1 MLEKR
6 GLIEGFYG
14 IPRSFEERMSMIG
27 FLSDIDMNQYVYAPK
42 DDPYHNVKWREPYP
56 DEKLAEISE
65 LASLS
70 KNKGV
75 DFVWAIHP
83 GQNLIDFNLY
93 EEEID
98 KLFTKYD
105 SLHKAG
111 VTSFALCMDDID
123 RNLAYEQKYFH
134 LRLVKDILEKLKS
147 YENDKLLFVHPWYN
161 SAWID
166 EKGEEYFRLFSGL
179 DNLEIMWTGYDV
191 VVPITKTSQERFTEI
206 SQKEANIWFNWPV
219 NDYLRDRIFMEIF
232 EFYDSSEIN
241 YKSILTNPMNQAE
254 LSKISIYQIGEF
266 AKDPA
271 GFVPIESF
279 KRALAYID
287 EKVASELFII
297 ADSFFASGVYDRFED
312 KKYREDYEIG
322 LAYRQKDFEKVK
334 SLIDKKLAAID
345 SYFKNRTND
354 KLYMEVKPFFTSL
367 SYLLAAVKAAI
378 DKDFKKASSLY
389 EKCGECKVK
398 IYKEFSL
405 DTIEYRKVKTSRVLM
420 KIYEEL
426 MEEVEK

>member
-123 RNLAYEQKYFH
+123 RDLAYEQREFH
-134 LRLVKDILEKLKS
+134 LRLVKDILKKLKS
-147 YENDKLLFVHPWYN
+147 YENEKLLFVHPWYN

-166 EKGEEYFRLFSGL
+166 EKGEEYFKLFRNL

-334 SLIDKKLAAID
+334 SLIDKKLVAID

>member
-93 EEEID
+93 EEEIE
-98 KLFTKYD
+98 KLFAKYD
-105 SLHKAG
+105 SLHGAG

-123 RNLAYEQKYFH
+123 RDLAYEQREFH
-134 LRLVKDILEKLKS
+134 LRLVKDILKKLKS
-147 YENDKLLFVHPWYN
+147 YENEKLLFVHPWYN

-166 EKGEEYFRLFSGL
+166 AKGEEYFKLFRNL
-179 DNLEIMWTGYDV
+179 DNLEIMRTGYDV

-287 EKVASELFII
+287 KKVASELFII
-297 ADSFFASGVYDRFED
+297 ADSFFASGVYDRFDD
-312 KKYREDYEIG
+312 KKYKEDGEIA
-322 LAYRQKDFEKVK
+322 LAYREKDFEKVK
-334 SLIDKKLAAID
+334 NLLDKKLAAID
-345 SYFKNRTND
+345 SYFKNYTND
-354 KLYMEVKPFFTSL
+354 KLYEEVRSFFTSL
-367 SYLLAAVKAAI
+367 SYLSEAVKAAM
-378 DKDFKKASSLY
+378 DKDFKKASDFY
-389 EKCGECKVK
+389 DKCRDCRVK

-405 DTIEYRKVKTSRVLM
+405 DTIEERQVKTSRVLM

-426 MEEVEK
+426 TEEIEK

>member
-70 KNKGV
+70 KDKGV

-98 KLFTKYD
+98 KLFDKYD

>member
-14 IPRSFEERMSMIG
+14 IPRSFEERMFMIG

-123 RNLAYEQKYFH
+123 RDLAYEQREFH
-134 LRLVKDILEKLKS
+134 LRLVKDILKKLKS
-147 YENDKLLFVHPWYN
+147 YENEKLLFVHPWYN

-166 EKGEEYFRLFSGL
+166 EKGEEYFKLFRNL

-206 SQKEANIWFNWPV
+206 SQKGANIWFNWPV

-334 SLIDKKLAAID
+334 SLIDKKLVAID

-389 EKCGECKVK
+389 EKCGECRVK

>member
-70 KNKGV
+70 KDKGV

-98 KLFTKYD
+98 KLFDKYD

-312 KKYREDYEIG
+312 KKYREDEKIV
-322 LAYRQKDFEKVK
+322 LAYRKKDFEKVK
-334 SLIDKKLAAID
+334 SLLDKKIAAID
-345 SYFKNRTND
+345 SYFKNYTND
-354 KLYMEVKPFFTSL
+354 KLYREVKPFFTSL
-367 SYLLAAVKAAI
+367 SYLLDAVKSAI

-389 EKCGECKVK
+389 EKCDECKVK

-405 DTIEYRKVKTSRVLM
+405 DTIEDRKVKTSRVLM

-426 MEEVEK
+426 MEGSQK

>member
-123 RNLAYEQKYFH
+123 RDLAYEQREFH
-134 LRLVKDILEKLKS
+134 LRLVKDILKKLKS
-147 YENDKLLFVHPWYN
+147 YENEKLLFVHPWYN

-166 EKGEEYFRLFSGL
+166 EKGEEYFKLFRNL

-241 YKSILTNPMNQAE
+241 YKSTLTNPMNQAE

-312 KKYREDYEIG
+312 KK
-322 LAYRQKDFEKVK
+322 L
-334 SLIDKKLAAID
+334 SLIHI
-345 SYFKNRTND
+345 
-354 KLYMEVKPFFTSL
+354 
-367 SYLLAAVKAAI
+367 
-378 DKDFKKASSLY
+378 
-389 EKCGECKVK
+389 
-398 IYKEFSL
+398 
-405 DTIEYRKVKTSRVLM
+405 
-420 KIYEEL
+420 
-426 MEEVEK
+426 

>member
-83 GQNLIDFNLY
+83 GQNLMDFNLY

-123 RNLAYEQKYFH
+123 RDLAYEQREFH
-134 LRLVKDILEKLKS
+134 LRLVKDILKKLKS
-147 YENDKLLFVHPWYN
+147 YENEKLLFVHPWYN

-166 EKGEEYFRLFSGL
+166 EKGEEYFKLFRNL

-354 KLYMEVKPFFTSL
+354 KLYMEVKPFFTSI

-389 EKCGECKVK
+389 EKCGGCKVK

>member
-1 MLEKR
+1 
-6 GLIEGFYG
+6 
-14 IPRSFEERMSMIG
+14 
-27 FLSDIDMNQYVYAPK
+27 MNQYVYAPK

-56 DEKLAEISE
+56 EEKLVELSE
-65 LASLS
+65 LASIS

-83 GQNLIDFNLY
+83 GQNLIDFSLY

-123 RNLAYEQKYFH
+123 RNLAYEQRDFH
-134 LRLVKDILEKLKS
+134 LRLVKDILKKLKS

-166 EKGEEYFRLFSGL
+166 EKGEEYFKLFQDL
-179 DNLEIMWTGYDV
+179 DRLEILWTGYDV
-191 VVPITKTSQERFTEI
+191 VVPITKASQEKFTEL

-232 EFYDSSEIN
+232 EFYDSSETN
-241 YKSILTNPMNQAE
+241 YKSILSNPMNQAE
-254 LSKISIYQIGEF
+254 LSKISIFQIGEF
-266 AKDPA
+266 AKDPK
-271 GFVPIESF
+271 GFVPVESF
-279 KRALAYID
+279 KRALDYID

-297 ADSFFASGVYDRFED
+297 ADSFFASGVYDRFDD
-312 KKYREDYEIG
+312 KKYREDENIA
-322 LAYRQKDFEKVK
+322 LAYKKKDFEQVK
-334 SLIDKKLAAID
+334 NLLDKKIAAID
-345 SYFKNRTND
+345 SYFKNYTND
-354 KLYMEVKPFFTSL
+354 KLYVEVKPFFTSL
-367 SYLLAAVKAAI
+367 LYLSEAIKAAI
-378 DKDFKKASSLY
+378 DKDFKKASGFY
-389 EKCGECKVK
+389 DKCRDCRVK

-405 DTIEYRKVKTSRVLM
+405 DTIEDRKVKTSRVLM

-426 MEEVEK
+426 TEEIEK

>member
-6 GLIEGFYG
+6 GVIEGFYG
-14 IPRSFEERMSMIG
+14 IPWSFEERISMIR
-27 FLSDIDMNQYVYAPK
+27 FLSDIGMNQYVYAPK

-56 DEKLAEISE
+56 EEKLVELSE
-65 LASLS
+65 LASIS

-123 RNLAYEQKYFH
+123 RNLAYEQRDFH
-134 LRLVKDILEKLKS
+134 LRLVKDILKKLKS
-147 YENDKLLFVHPWYN
+147 YENNKLLFVHPWYN

-166 EKGEEYFRLFSGL
+166 EKGEEYFKLFQDL
-179 DNLEIMWTGYDV
+179 DRLEIMWTGYDV
-191 VVPITKTSQERFTEI
+191 VVPITKTSQEKFTEL

-232 EFYDSSEIN
+232 EFYDSSETN

-254 LSKISIYQIGEF
+254 LSKISIFQIGEF
-266 AKDPA
+266 AKNPKE
-271 GFVPIESF
+271 FVPIESF
-279 KRALAYID
+279 KKALGYID

-297 ADSFFASGVYDRFED
+297 ADSFFASGVYDRFDD
-312 KKYREDYEIG
+312 KKYREDEKIA
-322 LAYRQKDFEKVK
+322 LAYRKKDFEKVK
-334 SLIDKKLAAID
+334 NLLDKKIAAID
-345 SYFKNRTND
+345 SYFKNYTND
-354 KLYMEVKPFFTSL
+354 KLYEEVKPFFTSL
-367 SYLLAAVKAAI
+367 LYLSEAIKAAI
-378 DKDFKKASSLY
+378 DKDFKKASSFY
-389 EKCGECKVK
+389 DKCRDCTVK

-405 DTIEYRKVKTSRVLM
+405 DTIEERQVKTSRVLM

-426 MEEVEK
+426 TEEIEK

>member
-123 RNLAYEQKYFH
+123 RDLAYEQREFH
-134 LRLVKDILEKLKS
+134 LRLVKDILKKLKS
-147 YENDKLLFVHPWYN
+147 YENEKLLFVHPWYN

-166 EKGEEYFRLFSGL
+166 EKGEEYFKLFRNL

-279 KRALAYID
+279 KRALGYID

-334 SLIDKKLAAID
+334 SLIDKKLVAID

>member
-6 GLIEGFYG
+6 GVIEGFYG
-14 IPRSFEERMSMIG
+14 IPWSFEERMSMIK
-27 FLSDIDMNQYVYAPK
+27 FLSDIEMNQYVYAPK

-56 DEKLAEISE
+56 DEKLAEISKLAE
-65 LASLS
+65 LSR
-70 KNKGV
+70 NKGV

-98 KLFTKYD
+98 KLFKKYD
-105 SLHKAG
+105 SLHEAG

-123 RNLAYEQKYFH
+123 RDLAYEQREFH
-134 LRLVKDILEKLKS
+134 LRLVKDILKKLEI
-147 YENDKLLFVHPWYN
+147 YENGKLLFVHPWYN

-166 EKGEEYFRLFSGL
+166 DKGEEYFKLFSGL
-179 DNLEIMWTGYDV
+179 DRLEILWTGYDV
-191 VVPITKTSQERFTEI
+191 VVPITKASQEKFTEL
-206 SQKEANIWFNWPV
+206 SQKEANIWLNWPV
-219 NDYLRDRIFMEIF
+219 NDYLRDRIFMEVF

-241 YKSILTNPMNQAE
+241 YKSILSNPMNQAE

-271 GFVPIESF
+271 GFVPVDSF

-287 EKVASELFII
+287 EKVASDLFVI
-297 ADSFFASGVYDRFED
+297 ADSFFASGVYDRFDD
-312 KKYREDYEIG
+312 KKYKEDGEIA
-322 LAYRQKDFEKVK
+322 LAYRDKDFEEVK
-334 SLIDKKLAAID
+334 SLLDKKIGAID
-345 SYFKNRTND
+345 SYFKNYSND
-354 KLYMEVKPFFTSL
+354 KLYDEVKPFFTCL
-367 SYLLAAVKAAI
+367 SYLSEAVKAAI
-378 DKDFKKASSLY
+378 DKDFKKASSFY
-389 EKCGECKVK
+389 DKCSDCKVK

-405 DTIEYRKVKTSRVLM
+405 DTIEDRKVKTSRVLE

-426 MEEVEK
+426 MEDVEK

>member
-6 GLIEGFYG
+6 GIIEGFYG

-27 FLSDIDMNQYVYAPK
+27 FLSDIGMNQYVYAPK

-56 DEKLAEISE
+56 EEKLVELSE
-65 LASLS
+65 LANLS

-83 GQNLIDFNLY
+83 GQNLIDFSLY

-123 RNLAYEQKYFH
+123 RNLAYEQRDFH
-134 LRLVKDILEKLKS
+134 LRLVKDILKKLKS

-166 EKGEEYFRLFSGL
+166 EKGEEYFKLFQNL
-179 DNLEIMWTGYDV
+179 DSLEIMWTGYDV

-266 AKDPA
+266 AKNPK

-279 KRALAYID
+279 KRALGYID
-287 EKVASELFII
+287 EKVASDLFII
-297 ADSFFASGVYDRFED
+297 SDSFFASGVYDRFDD
-312 KKYREDYEIG
+312 KKYREDEKIA
-322 LAYRQKDFEKVK
+322 LAYKKKDFEKVK
-334 SLIDKKLAAID
+334 RLLDKKIAAID
-345 SYFKNRTND
+345 SYFKNYTND
-354 KLYMEVKPFFTSL
+354 KLYEEVKPFFTSL
-367 SYLLAAVKAAI
+367 LYLSEAIKAAI
-378 DKDFKKASSLY
+378 DKDFKKASSFY
-389 EKCGECKVK
+389 DKCRDCRVK

-405 DTIEYRKVKTSRVLM
+405 DTIEERQVKTSRVLM

-426 MEEVEK
+426 TEEVEK

>member
-98 KLFTKYD
+98 KLFDKYD

>member
-6 GLIEGFYG
+6 GVIEGFYG
-14 IPRSFEERMSMIG
+14 IPWSFEERMSMIR
-27 FLSDIDMNQYVYAPK
+27 FLSDIGMNQYVYAPK

-56 DEKLAEISE
+56 EEKLVELSE
-65 LASLS
+65 LANLS

-83 GQNLIDFNLY
+83 GQNLIDFSLY

-98 KLFTKYD
+98 KLFTKYE

-123 RNLAYEQKYFH
+123 RNLAYEQRDFH
-134 LRLVKDILEKLKS
+134 LRLVKDILKKLKS

-161 SAWID
+161 SCWID
-166 EKGEEYFRLFSGL
+166 EKGEEYFKLFQNL

-191 VVPITKTSQERFTEI
+191 VVPIIKSSQERFTDL
-206 SQKEANIWFNWPV
+206 SKKEANIWFNWPV

-232 EFYDSSEIN
+232 EFYDSSETN
-241 YKSILTNPMNQAE
+241 YKSILSNPMNQAE
-254 LSKISIYQIGEF
+254 LSKISIFQIGEF
-266 AKDPA
+266 AKNPKEY
-271 GFVPIESF
+271 VPIESF
-279 KRALAYID
+279 KRALNYID
-287 EKVASELFII
+287 EKVASELFTI

-312 KKYREDYEIG
+312 KKYREDEKIA
-322 LAYRQKDFEKVK
+322 LAYRKKDFEQVK

-345 SYFKNRTND
+345 SYFKNYTND

-426 MEEVEK
+426 TEEIKK

>member
-93 EEEID
+93 EEEIK
-98 KLFTKYD
+98 KLFAKYD
-105 SLHKAG
+105 SLHGAG

-123 RNLAYEQKYFH
+123 RDLAYEQREFH
-134 LRLVKDILEKLKS
+134 LRLVKDILKKLKS
-147 YENDKLLFVHPWYN
+147 YENEKLLFVHPWYN

-166 EKGEEYFRLFSGL
+166 EKGEEYFKLFRNL

-322 LAYRQKDFEKVK
+322 LAYGQKDFEKVK
-334 SLIDKKLAAID
+334 SLIDKKLVAID

>member
-123 RNLAYEQKYFH
+123 RDLAYEQREFH
-134 LRLVKDILEKLKS
+134 LRLVKDILKKLKS
-147 YENDKLLFVHPWYN
+147 YENEKLLFVHPWYN

-166 EKGEEYFRLFSGL
+166 EKGEEYFKLFRNL

-322 LAYRQKDFEKVK
+322 LAYGQKDFEKVK

-345 SYFKNRTND
+345 SYFKNHTND

>member
-123 RNLAYEQKYFH
+123 RDLAYEQREFH
-134 LRLVKDILEKLKS
+134 LRLVKDILKKLKS
-147 YENDKLLFVHPWYN
+147 YENEKLLFVHPWYN

-166 EKGEEYFRLFSGL
+166 EKGEEYFKLFRNL

-322 LAYRQKDFEKVK
+322 LAYGQKDFEKVK
-334 SLIDKKLAAID
+334 SLIDKKLVAID